1 MSASVLEYILGQ
13 PKALRAVAAYHFGP
27 GREALLH
34 AAALMTE
41 SKQIIFSGM
50 GASLFAC
57 IPAQYIF
64 VQRGI
69 PTSVVESSELLYFLS
84 GMLEPN
90 TTLVLV
96 SRSGESIEVTKLL
109 PILRE
114 RGCRA
119 IAVVNGAGSTLAKQA
134 DETILINSPAEG
146 YVAIQAYTST
156 VAVLCMLAAACSGEI
171 DHARTELDRAIN
183 AAETMLASNA
193 PGAAQE
199 KPPFERG
206 TLYLLGRGPSLA
218 SVYGGALLMHEM
230 ARMPAIGMSSA
241 QFRHGPVEVV
251 SREFQAIVFGS
262 QSETA
267 DIDLRLA
274 EDLASVGK
282 CVRWIGPHV
291 SGSKVDGL
299 SFWPPDVPPRY
310 APLLEVLP
318 VQILAFRLAEAGG
331 IQAGQFRFAAPVT
344 LSETGFGREK

>member
-1 MSASVLEYILGQ
+1 MSASVLEYIVGQ
-13 PKALRAVAAYHFGP
+13 PNALRAVAAYHFGP
-27 GREALLH
+27 GREALHH
-34 AAALMTE
+34 AAALMNE

-57 IPAQYIF
+57 IPAQYMF
-64 VQRGI
+64 VERGI

-109 PILRE
+109 PILRQ
-114 RGCRA
+114 RRCRV
-119 IAVVNGAGSTLAKQA
+119 IAVVNAAGSTLANQA
-134 DETILINSPAEG
+134 NETILINSPAEG

-171 DHARTELDRAIN
+171 DHARTGLDRAIE
-183 AAETMLASNA
+183 AAESMAASNA
-193 PGAAQE
+193 AAQE

-251 SREFQAIVFGS
+251 SKEFQAIVFGS
-262 QSETA
+262 QPETA
-267 DIDLRLA
+267 EIDLRLA
-274 EDLASVGK
+274 EDLAGVSK
-282 CVRWIGPHV
+282 CVRWIGPLA

-299 SFWPPDVPPRY
+299 SFWPPDFPPRY
-310 APLLEVLP
+310 APLLEILP

-344 LSETGFGREK
+344 LSETGFGRET

>member
-13 PKALRAVAAYHFGP
+13 PDALRAVTAYHFGP

-34 AAALMTE
+34 AAALLKE

-57 IPAQYIF
+57 IPAQYMSAG
-64 VQRGI
+64 RGI
-69 PTSVVESSELLYFLS
+69 PASVVESSELLYFLS
-84 GMLEPN
+84 EMLAPD

-114 RGCRA
+114 RRCRV
-119 IAVVNGAGSTLAKQA
+119 IAVVNAAGSTLAKQA
-134 DETILINSPAEG
+134 NETILINSPAEG

-156 VAVLCMLAAACSGEI
+156 VAVLCMLAAVCNGEL
-171 DHARTELDRAIN
+171 DRLRTELDRVIE
-183 AAETMLASNA
+183 AAEAMLASDS
-193 PGAAQE
+193 AATQAW
-199 KPPFERG
+199 PPFERG

-218 SVYGGALLMHEM
+218 SVYGGQLLMHEM

-251 SREFQAIVFGS
+251 SKEFQAIVFGS
-262 QSETA
+262 QPETA
-267 DIDLRLA
+267 EIDLRLA
-274 EDLASVGK
+274 EDLAGVSK
-282 CVRWIGPHV
+282 CVRWIGPLA
-291 SGSKVDGL
+291 SGSKVDAL
-299 SFWPPDVPPRY
+299 SFWPGDIPPRY

-318 VQILAFRLAEAGG
+318 VQTLAFRLAEAGG

-344 LSETGFGREK
+344 LSETGFGLKK